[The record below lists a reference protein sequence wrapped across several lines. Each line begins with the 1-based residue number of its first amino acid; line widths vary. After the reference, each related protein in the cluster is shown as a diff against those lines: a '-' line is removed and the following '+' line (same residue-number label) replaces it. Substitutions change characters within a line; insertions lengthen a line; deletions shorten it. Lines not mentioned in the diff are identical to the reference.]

1 MVSGFFGQKI
11 DSIFFSFTHLI
22 SNTTS
27 IVVHTSSTGGTRNTA
42 YLFEQQKPKKK
53 HKRRKLTQA
62 SKANKLIYKDR
73 K

>member
-1 MVSGFFGQKI
+1 MKIILIYENAKRISTEKI
-11 DSIFFSFTHLI
+11 DFLKNWIAI
-22 SNTTS
+22 
-27 IVVHTSSTGGTRNTA
+27 SSTGGTRNTA

-73 K
+73 KWSSY

>member
-1 MVSGFFGQKI
+1 MSLFAFDACVNFCLLSP
-11 DSIFFSFTHLI
+11 
-22 SNTTS
+22 
-27 IVVHTSSTGGTRNTA
+27 TGGTRNTA

-62 SKANKLIYKDR
+62 SKANKLIYEDR